1 MTQGQITV
9 ATYREKMDAAAEQGK
24 RAEAAFA
31 REREKEQAAEV
42 VALRQEATAKEIEF
56 ERARQAVAQKA
67 DELAKLKQEQMGS
80 QLVREQCLRELEGLD
95 AEALA
100 KVDIDYYLAGVGGL
114 VTQFLEGPFSTVSTP
129 DFATSGA
136 FFSIVQAFYN

>member
-9 ATYREKMDAAAEQGK
+9 ATYREKMDAAAQQSL

-42 VALRQEATAKEIEF
+42 VALRQEAHAKESEF

-80 QLVREQCLRELEGLD
+80 QLVREQCLRELEGPQ
-95 AEALA
+95 A
-100 KVDIDYYLAGVGGL
+100 
-114 VTQFLEGPFSTVSTP
+114 P
-129 DFATSGA
+129 ATSERMFLDGVD
-136 FFSIVQAFYN
+136 SWG